1 MQVDRYNEIKEE
13 RPVKVDGVFA
23 GGGVKALAFVGA
35 LNITEK
41 RGIKFERVAGTSAG
55 AIAAAFIKAGY
66 TSEEIFELFE
76 EMDLRQLLDPRR
88 SIFPFPFLRWL
99 TMYRKI
105 GLFKGN
111 EFEQWLVSV
120 LKRKGVSTFQDLPEG
135 SLKMVA
141 SDITNGRFLVL
152 PDDLPR
158 YGRIPEKFSV
168 AKAIRMSC
176 SIPFF
181 FEPVKI
187 YDGTGKPSY
196 IVDGGVLSN
205 FPMWIFKK
213 RNQKRLKRPVLGFR
227 LSPSLENLQPR
238 KIKNAM
244 QFTYAMVET
253 MRTAHDQRY
262 IAKDIAKDIVFIPVH
277 DVKTTD
283 FALSDEQKEALI
295 TLGEESTSEFM
306 KTWSN

>member
-1 MQVDRYNEIKEE
+1 M
-13 RPVKVDGVFA
+13 KVDGVFA
-23 GGGVKALAFVGA
+23 GGGVRALAFVGA
-35 LNITEK
+35 LNALEK
-41 RGIKFERVAGTSAG
+41 KGIEFERIAGTSAG
-55 AIAAAFIKAGY
+55 AITGAFIKAGF
-66 TSEEIFELFE
+66 SGEEIVSLFE
-76 EMDLRQLLDPRR
+76 EMDLRQLLDPRK
-88 SIFPFPFLRWL
+88 SMFPLPFIRWL

-105 GLFKGN
+105 GLYKGS
-111 EFEQWLVSV
+111 EFEKWLVDT
-120 LKRKGVSTFQDLPEG
+120 LKKKGVSTFADLPPG

-141 SDITNGRFLVL
+141 SDITNGRIVVL
-152 PDDLPR
+152 PDDLPL

-168 AKAIRMSC
+168 ARAIRMSC

-196 IVDGGVLSN
+196 VVDGGVLSN
-205 FPMWIFKK
+205 FPMWVFKK
-213 RNQKRLKRPVLGFR
+213 RNQKRLTRPVLGFR
-227 LSPSLENLQPR
+227 LSPTLEEEMASPR

-262 IAKDIAKDIVFIPVH
+262 IARDLAKDIVFIPVK

-283 FALSDEQKEALI
+283 FSLSDDQKASLI
-295 TLGEESTSEFM
+295 QLGEDSTTIFL
-306 KTWSN
+306 KHWSN